1 MEEILIYTYKF
12 DLEKLSEAIDNL
24 WNKYVSI
31 IENKNCSEDD
41 IYRARAILYFLGY
54 LYSEKIALE
63 AIKNR
68 LYDMSLEEFLIKA
81 DNKEINNE
89 LTKFYEIIKNL
100 KNKEYK
106 GSYLGEDL
114 FNKVWEEKT
123 GNKPKHRLD

>member
-1 MEEILIYTYKF
+1 MEEILKYTYKF
-12 DLEKLSEAIDNL
+12 DLDKLSQAIDNL
-24 WNKYVSI
+24 WGKYISI
-31 IENKNCSEDD
+31 IEDKDCSEDD
-41 IYRARAILYFLGY
+41 IYGARAILYFLGY

-68 LYDMSLEEFLIKA
+68 LYDMSLEEFLVKA
-81 DNKEINNE
+81 DKKEIDNE
-89 LTKFYEIIKNL
+89 LTKFYEIIKNI